1 MHKSEVALH
10 YAYLRYAGKDYRIL
24 TTNFEKLVAGH
35 ATSDFLG
42 YFGLGSGEFWT
53 VKIDGLTD
61 DVTTVEIPDTEL
73 SLLMWK
79 DHPRFMGFIDARPQ
93 HKPIVILR
101 GGEQSIYSLP
111 INWEVYTQLGTKQ
124 LAMQHLGAFGRA
136 WIAYETPEE
145 NFKRVQDIMRLSQLF

>member
-1 MHKSEVALH
+1 MHKTEVALH
-10 YAYLRYAGKDYRIL
+10 YAYLNIYNHEYRIL

-35 ATSDFLG
+35 ETSDFLG

-53 VKIDGLTD
+53 TKIEGLPHNITS
-61 DVTTVEIPDTEL
+61 VEIPDTEL

-93 HKPIVILR
+93 HKPMVILS
-101 GGEQSIYSLP
+101 GGDTSIYSLP

-136 WIAYETPEE
+136 WIAYESPEE
-145 NFKRVQDIMRLSQLF
+145 NLKRVQDLMRLSQMF